1 MKVKQ
6 LNSFLIVLI
15 GILFLTSCQQINHEP
30 AASDKYRLAWNDD
43 PTTTMTIIWDQLK
56 ESDSRVH
63 YGKEDFG
70 EDFSKYP
77 LAQEPTRKLLNTY
90 EMNTHYAELKNL
102 EPDQNYYFV
111 IKDGFGVSK
120 RFYFKTAPDKPQAF
134 TFIAGADTKSFEESY
149 LAGQASNKMVAK
161 LSPLFVLFNGDFN
174 SGDGTYPERW
184 HQWLRDWDTLTTT
197 PHGRK
202 IPIIAGPGNHENG
215 DKTILNKIFNVPFQ
229 YSDTTNIF
237 YSLSFGGDFAHII
250 VLNSQLEVGGKQ
262 REWLEKDLEKNKKSP
277 FKVVGYHKPF
287 RPHSARHREADY
299 QYDQWAQLF
308 YDYGVSLSF
317 DADSHIS
324 KITYPLKPSTDEGSF
339 EGFIRDE
346 VNGTVFAGEGS
357 WGAHPRDNNDD
368 KPWTLQS
375 GSFNQIKWVH
385 VKPEGE
391 SSVSLEIFTV
401 ITATYEDE
409 DDDDNLTLHVDE
421 VEFLNDDDL
430 FRIPTNIRLFNPDGR
445 SQSVK
450 FTFKK

>member
-1 MKVKQ
+1 MS
-6 LNSFLIVLI
+6 LNYSKIYISLL
-15 GILFLTSCQQINHEP
+15 LFTTIIFYSCQQPVYEP

-43 PTTTMTIIWDQLK
+43 PTSTMTIIWDQLK

-161 LSPLFVLFNGDFN
+161 LSPLFVMFNGDFN

-197 PHGRK
+197 PQGRK
-202 IPIIAGPGNHENG
+202 IPIVSGPGNHENG

-308 YDYGVSLSF
+308 YDYSVSLSF

-368 KPWTLQS
+368 KPWTIQS
-375 GSFNQIKWVH
+375 GSFNQIKWIHIV
-385 VKPEGE
+385 PENE
-391 SSVSLEIFTV
+391 KSLSMEIFTV
-401 ITATYEDE
+401 ITATY
-409 DDDDNLTLHVDE
+409 DDNDSLTVYGADTEFLEDDNL
-421 VEFLNDDDL
+421 
-430 FRIPTNIRLFNPDGR
+430 FRVPNNIRLFNPDGR